1 MNKFEEVIEE
11 AIEEDMNT
19 DSLLEELRVRGYDAR
34 LIERRVV
41 GSTENRFSAVPHGVN
56 DPGIF
61 DMPVY
66 EAVVAFYCGSVLIE
80 SVRLR
85 EETYWFGGYH
95 SGWERCDLS
104 LWRPKKPP
112 RNRY

>member
-1 MNKFEEVIEE
+1 MTKFERLVEE
-11 AIEEDMNT
+11 MIEEDMNT
-19 DSLLEELRVRGYDAR
+19 DSLLESLRAHGYDAR
-34 LIERRVV
+34 LVGRRVI
-41 GSTENRFSAVPHGVN
+41 GSTENRFSAVPHGD

-66 EAVVAFYCGSVLIE
+66 EVVIAFYCGPILVE

-104 LWRPKKPP
+104 LWRPKPILS
-112 RNRY
+112 

>member
-1 MNKFEEVIEE
+1 MSHFAVLVGEM
-11 AIEEDMNT
+11 IEEDMNT

-34 LIERRVV
+34 LIERKII
-41 GSTENRFSAVPHGVN
+41 GATENRFSAVPHGM
-56 DPGIF
+56 DAGIF

-66 EAVVAFYCGSVLIE
+66 EVVIAFYCGSVLVE